1 MTAADLPAPAPL
13 EPLPEDWQ
21 RAVVIVAHPDDIEYG
36 SAAAIARWTGQG
48 KEIAYC
54 LATSGEAGIDAIP
67 PEQAGPLRE
76 AEERASAEIVGV
88 GTVEFLGHRDGVLE
102 YGLPLRKDF
111 AAAIRRH
118 RPDIVITG
126 NFRDTWGS
134 RLPNQADHIAVGRAA
149 LDAARDAGNRW
160 VFPGEGGE
168 PWNGVRAVWA
178 AGSFEATHAVDVT
191 ETFAAG
197 VDSLRAH
204 KTYLEGLGD
213 AFGDPEEFLESFAR
227 TSGTRLGCRYAVAF
241 EVYPLQFT

>member
-1 MTAADLPAPAPL
+1 MRRNA
-13 EPLPEDWQ
+13 
-21 RAVVIVAHPDDIEYG
+21 
-36 SAAAIARWTGQG
+36 
-48 KEIAYC
+48 
-54 LATSGEAGIDAIP
+54 
-67 PEQAGPLRE
+67 
-76 AEERASAEIVGV
+76 ASAFEADGKKFAHTGDQFFWIDRSGASVDGDWARAQMMQNHV
-88 GTVEFLGHRDGVLE
+88 YRNGAFLESYRQTAQLMRDW
-102 YGLPLRKDF
+102 
-111 AAAIRRH
+111 

-134 RLPNQADHIAVGRAA
+134 RFPNQADHIAVGRAA